1 MNKKLLCLFL
11 ITPVLLLSFSADA
24 KKRKRRK
31 LRKWSIVA
39 SNGYT
44 FHQRTSSMS
53 GSEKLI
59 AYDGQMKSYFSA
71 LEVARNFGRYEV
83 GSRLQF
89 YEEAFVSPF
98 VKVNFIKNYK
108 RKSFVP
114 FMILGVS
121 PSSLAGVYARL
132 GLSLFFKRYF
142 SFSPFL
148 GTYFWFNIRKLSN
161 YRDYNFHLYGGLSL
175 AIHF

>member
-1 MNKKLLCLFL
+1 MNKKLICLLL

-24 KKRKRRK
+24 KEKKRRK
-31 LRKWSIVA
+31 LRKWSVAA

-44 FHQRTSSMS
+44 FHQKRSSMS
-53 GSEKLI
+53 EGELI

-83 GSRLQF
+83 GSRIQF

-98 VKVNFIKNYK
+98 IKVNFIKNYK

-121 PSSLAGVYARL
+121 PSSLAGIYARL

-148 GTYFWFNIRKLSN
+148 GAYAWFNLREVPN
-161 YRDYNFHLYGGLSL
+161 YRKYNFHLHGGLSL
-175 AIHF
+175 AIHL